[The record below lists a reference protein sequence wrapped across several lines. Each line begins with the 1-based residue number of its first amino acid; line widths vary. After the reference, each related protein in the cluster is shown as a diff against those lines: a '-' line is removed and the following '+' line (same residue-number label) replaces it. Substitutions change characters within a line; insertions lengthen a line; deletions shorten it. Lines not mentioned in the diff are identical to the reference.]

1 MNQNSMREDDLSL
14 ALIEAQYA
22 FKKARGTKTGK
33 SLLVLVSGIELA
45 GKGEAVKQL
54 REWMDPRY
62 LRVKA
67 DIPNLLNNKQP
78 FWQPYISSIPR
89 EGQIVVLFGNWYS
102 DLLTTAMHINH
113 PFDESTF
120 DGYVHKMQAFEDD
133 LKNNSVDVIKFWFD
147 ASWSHLQKRLQDID
161 LSEQQ
166 LHRLH
171 GVDWHKKKQ
180 YENVQRL
187 RQRFTQDW
195 IVIDEDDNKTR
206 NTKLA
211 LNILKHLK
219 HDVLSSI
226 GHIAIWKQSSI
237 HEKLIH
243 IPKQTIDHSSYKQQL
258 KKLTKQVARLLREDK
273 RRIVIMFEG
282 MDAAGKGGAIKR
294 IVKKLDP
301 REYEIHAISAPE
313 EYELRHPY
321 LWRFWMKTNQEK
333 ITIFDRSWYGRV
345 LVERVEKLADD
356 AAWQRAYSEINRFEQ
371 DLVSTN
377 TVVIKFWLSID
388 KDEQERRF
396 KAREETPHKRFK
408 ITEEDWRNRKK
419 WDNYLQA
426 ASDMFAN
433 TDTVFSPW
441 HIIATDNKR
450 HARLQV
456 LEVIIQQMK
465 AGYPPS

>member
-1 MNQNSMREDDLSL
+1 MNQNSMREDELSL

-33 SLLVLVSGIELA
+33 SLLILVSGIELA

-67 DIPNLLNNKQP
+67 DTPNLLNNEQP
-78 FWQPYISSIPR
+78 FWQPYVSSIPR

-120 DGYVHKMQAFEDD
+120 DGCVQKMQAFEKD

-147 ASWSHLQKRLQDID
+147 ASWSHLQKRLQNID

-195 IVIDEDDNKTR
+195 IVIDEDDNKSR
-206 NTKLA
+206 NTKFA

-219 HDVLSSI
+219 HNALSSVVNT
-226 GHIAIWKQSSI
+226 AIWKQSSI
-237 HEKLIH
+237 HEKLTH
-243 IPKQTIDHSSYKQQL
+243 IPEQTFDHSSYKQQL
-258 KKLTKQVARLLREDK
+258 KKLTKQVAHLLREDQ

-321 LWRFWMKTNQEK
+321 LWRFWMKTNQDK

-345 LVERVEKLADD
+345 LVERVEKFADD
-356 AAWQRAYSEINRFEQ
+356 AAWQRAYDEINRFEQ

-388 KDEQERRF
+388 KNEQERRF

-408 ITEEDWRNRKK
+408 ITDEDWRNRKK

-433 TDTVFSPW
+433 TDTVFAPW

-456 LEVIIQQMK
+456 LEAIIQQMK

>member
-1 MNQNSMREDDLSL
+1 MNPMKVNEDELSL

-22 FKKARGTKTGK
+22 FKKARGTRNGK
-33 SLLVLVSGIELA
+33 SLLILVSGVELA

-67 DIPNLLNNKQP
+67 DTPHLLNHEQP
-78 FWQPYISSIPR
+78 FWQPYTSSIPR

-120 DGYVHKMQAFEDD
+120 DDYVQQMQAFEED
-133 LKNNSVDVIKFWFD
+133 LKNNAVDVMKFWFD
-147 ASWSHLQKRLQDID
+147 ASWSNLQKRLKHID
-161 LSEQQ
+161 LSEKL

-171 GVDWHKKKQ
+171 GVDWQKKKQ
-180 YENVQRL
+180 YESVQQL

-195 IVIDEDDNKTR
+195 IVIDEDDEAVRSRKF
-206 NTKLA
+206 A
-211 LNILKHLK
+211 VHILKHLK
-219 HDVLSSI
+219 HDALSWT
-226 GHIAIWKQSSI
+226 GNAELWTQSALN
-237 HEKLIH
+237 EKLTH
-243 IPKQTIDHSSYKQQL
+243 VEQKSLDHTLYKKRL
-258 KKLTKQVARLLREDK
+258 KKLTKQVAHLLREDQ

-321 LWRFWMKTNQEK
+321 LWRFWTKTNQDK

-356 AAWQRAYSEINRFEQ
+356 IAWQRAYGEINRFEH
-371 DLVSTN
+371 DLVSNN
-377 TVVIKFWLSID
+377 TVLIKFWLSID
-388 KDEQERRF
+388 KDEQEKRF
-396 KAREETPHKRFK
+396 KARENTPHKRFK
-408 ITEEDWRNRKK
+408 ITDEDWRNREK
-419 WDNYLQA
+419 WDDYLQA

-433 TDTVFSPW
+433 TDTAFAPW
-441 HIIATDNKR
+441 HIISTDDKR
-450 HARLQV
+450 HARLLV
-456 LEVIIQQMK
+456 LEAIVQQMK
-465 AGYPPS
+465 VGYSPS